1 MTINAFGG
9 GNSHIVSGPWGTLA
23 DDDRRYPANLFRVRI
38 GFLAPTAGIVRSEG
52 DACEVTPT
60 TPPSR
65 HVEIG
70 SGSGFI
76 GANTDSMI
84 EFEITSPFS
93 TAVSPV
99 TGIGLSRIDRIGLL
113 VRTQDASGAN
123 DTKRGVDV
131 HVIEGTA
138 AAVPVA
144 PVIDVDQ
151 NESEFFLE
159 LAQVTS
165 DMSVTLLASNIED
178 TRTLLGGLNLVQ
190 DFENDPNSIPSS
202 ASVYNLSIQR
212 LFHLNSTQALP
223 NPDFSNPGDKCIVAP
238 NAAVALGTLGTYDPT
253 TDHDF
258 YNMCVLNND
267 THHRIYYAS
276 RALNNAVD
284 VYWVDID
291 DPTSSGTFPIS
302 IGSQEDIHMMD
313 IIDDKLAIQTRGDQT
328 GADRPFFRYYDPE
341 DGTHLTGDDIVGL
354 AGTIDYG
361 SQNSQYIQF
370 YGGAYAKG
378 NLEGNYFAN
387 TRGRNN
393 SFYLRDASDGD
404 IVDTHTSYDFPE
416 NSDPRVAVSESRIYA
431 FLSHTSAVPGNDTI
445 RIWEVGFEYERIG
458 QRIFLDSYEIL
469 SIAFENGILYTLTE
483 DDIRMY
489 IPSHITPSWVFHE
502 TAGWIPA

>member
-9 GNSHIVSGPWGTLA
+9 GNSNIVSGPWGTLA

-38 GFLAPTAGIVRSEG
+38 GFLAPTAGIVSSEG

-60 TPPSR
+60 SPPST

-76 GANTDSMI
+76 GATPDSMI

-93 TAVSPV
+93 IAISPTSGV
-99 TGIGLSRIDRIGLL
+99 GLTRIDRIGLL

-165 DMSVTLLASNIED
+165 GIWIALLESNIED
-178 TRTLLGGLNLVQ
+178 TRTLLGGLHLVQ
-190 DFENDPNSIPSS
+190 DFENDPNSIPSA

-212 LFHLNSTQALP
+212 TLHLNSTKPLP
-223 NPDFSNPGDKCIVAP
+223 HPDFSNPGDKCIIAP
-238 NAAVALGTLGTYDPT
+238 NAAVALGTLGTYSPT
-253 TDHDF
+253 TNHDF

-276 RALNNAVD
+276 RAENNAVD
-284 VYWVDID
+284 VYWIDID
-291 DPTSSGTFPIS
+291 D
-302 IGSQEDIHMMD
+302 
-313 IIDDKLAIQTRGDQT
+313 R
-328 GADRPFFRYYDPE
+328 
-341 DGTHLTGDDIVGL
+341 LTKHCL
-354 AGTIDYG
+354 
-361 SQNSQYIQF
+361 
-370 YGGAYAKG
+370 
-378 NLEGNYFAN
+378 
-387 TRGRNN
+387 
-393 SFYLRDASDGD
+393 
-404 IVDTHTSYDFPE
+404 
-416 NSDPRVAVSESRIYA
+416 
-431 FLSHTSAVPGNDTI
+431 
-445 RIWEVGFEYERIG
+445 
-458 QRIFLDSYEIL
+458 
-469 SIAFENGILYTLTE
+469 LYTSPSPRDRTRS
-483 DDIRMY
+483 RM
-489 IPSHITPSWVFHE
+489 PSS
-502 TAGWIPA
+502 A